1 MRNYWLFSMPGRK
14 NDYTTIKLPTAL
26 LDRLDS
32 FLDDNKEYTS
42 RTDVVKEALRNYLR
56 EE

>member
-1 MRNYWLFSMPGRK
+1 MKNYGYCIMPRRK

-42 RTDVVKEALRNYLR
+42 RTDVVEEALRNYLR